1 MLIDRTHFHIFPRQE
16 IGALSIT
23 LALQYFGGG
32 LVSVFVPILFWK
44 SGFTISSIL
53 FFYLPNSVY
62 FILLTFLFLPLIEKL
77 SDKMMMFLSIPPLV
91 FYFLGLKFVAA
102 MPVLFYILPL
112 LLAVN
117 AILFNIGYN
126 IAFSKSSEDGHLGR
140 EIGTRDA
147 ITSFVQF
154 SAPLIGGLLIT
165 SIGFQNTFFIVAAIL
180 ILSVFPLF
188 AFPRRTLESDGKRIE
203 MLKYLGHASL
213 LPFNF
218 AGIGYA
224 MEVIVGAVL
233 WPLFVYLAVGSV
245 SDLGIVISA
254 GLFAAAIVTLFV
266 GFLADAGRRRMVL
279 AWSAGLYASVYL
291 MRVFA
296 ADPTFIVASHVA
308 GGVAYAALMVAWTSE
323 FYKITRAVK
332 DPGAF
337 ILSQQMLY
345 QVARIPFILVLML
358 LASVLSTNGFFM
370 VTFVF
375 TALIVL
381 SYMFAN
387 KFHVS
392 TLQKEGI

>member
-53 FFYLPNSVY
+53 FFYLLNSVY

-233 WPLFVYLAVGSV
+233 WPLFVYLSSGKRERSWHCYFRRAFRRGDCDAFRGVPRGRREAQDGACVVGGALRICVSHESICRRPDFYCGEPCGGRRCVCGAHGRVDERVLQNNARGERPGSV
-245 SDLGIVISA
+245 Y
-254 GLFAAAIVTLFV
+254 FEP
-266 GFLADAGRRRMVL
+266 ADALPGCTHTIHSR
-279 AWSAGLYASVYL
+279 
-291 MRVFA
+291 
-296 ADPTFIVASHVA
+296 AD
-308 GGVAYAALMVAWTSE
+308 
-323 FYKITRAVK
+323 
-332 DPGAF
+332 
-337 ILSQQMLY
+337 
-345 QVARIPFILVLML
+345 VARIRAFHKRILYGHLRFYC
-358 LASVLSTNGFFM
+358 AHR
-370 VTFVF
+370 
-375 TALIVL
+375 ALV
-381 SYMFAN
+381 
-387 KFHVS
+387 HVR
-392 TLQKEGI
+392 Q